1 MPSLHFFSKNYSIKP
16 TLISGAAALAMLT
29 PLYVR
34 GILRWRKSIY
44 GLIVFVLLWTV
55 YSGDHIHRPKCQFGY
70 PRISCC
76 GGDALVLARDS
87 WCGRFC
93 VDPCLRGL
101 HISDREHECSD
112 ERLWLSL
119 CRLRLPGVHPSR
131 RAESGGFRQECQ
143 RRIPRQNKPAR
154 ERIGED
160 VSAAGELGKRFL

>member
-1 MPSLHFFSKNYSIKP
+1 
-16 TLISGAAALAMLT
+16 MLT
-29 PLYVR
+29 PLYAR
-34 GILRWRKSIY
+34 GILRWSKSIY

-55 YSGDHIHRPKCQFGY
+55 YSGDHIHCPECQFGY

-87 WCGRFC
+87 WCGGFC

-101 HISDREHECSD
+101 HIFDHEHECSD
-112 ERLWLSL
+112 ERLWLLFVVCVFLGCIHHAGLSPADFV
-119 CRLRLPGVHPSR
+119 RDVSDEFHART
-131 RAESGGFRQECQ
+131 
-143 RRIPRQNKPAR
+143 KPAR